1 MFSLTTT
8 MFYMLSAYIAFLIGS
23 SADLSNFL
31 LLLVPVGFVSGYI
44 LDRLNSV
51 KKHWAEDPK
60 KILRII
66 VLKYFVFLFVAGI
79 FFAAGL
85 YFATKL

>member
-1 MFSLTTT
+1 MFSLATT

-23 SADLSNFL
+23 SDELSAYL
-31 LLLVPVGFVSGYI
+31 LLLVPVGFVSGYM

-51 KKHWAEDPK
+51 RKLWLDERI
-60 KILRII
+60 KIYQTII
-66 VLKYFVFLFVAGI
+66 FRYFFFLLISAV

-85 YFATKL
+85 VFASKF